1 LVGGFG
7 IKVKGV
13 IVEISTNCIELIKKY
28 EGFRSKPYLC
38 SAGVATIGYGSTYYK
53 DGRKVSLKDKLISE
67 AEASELL
74 EYIANR
80 DFGSKINILVNVELG
95 QNMFDALVSFAYNV
109 GIGNLK
115 SSTLLKKI
123 NVLDF
128 TGAAQEFMKWNK
140 AGGKVLAGL
149 TKRRAEEK
157 ALFEKDIKRDSN
169 R

>member
-1 LVGGFG
+1 MNISKNGVG
-7 IKVKGV
+7 I
-13 IVEISTNCIELIKKY
+13 IKKY
-28 EGFRSKPYLC
+28 EGFSSEPYTC
-38 SAGVATIGYGSTYYK
+38 PAGVITIGYGSTYYK
-53 DGRKVSLKDKLISE
+53 DGRKVRLSDKPISE

-80 DFGSKINILVNVELG
+80 DFGSKINVLVNVELG

-109 GIGNLK
+109 GIGNFK

-128 TGAAQEFMKWNK
+128 TGAAEEFMRWNK
-140 AGGKVLAGL
+140 ANKKVLAGL